1 MYEMAKKGRDA
12 MKAKARKLAGEKDE
26 KVDSSDW
33 TPPAKLNADVKTGM
47 RPISRRAYKKGGK
60 VTGAAALVR
69 ADRKPRKKKK
79 EDMMAMAPQ
88 GYDDR
93 KDEQLGMTEGPEDTM
108 DMTMEGRRDVA
119 RATREPM
126 GSYGLKKGGKVNYGP
141 ATMPGGKNGPSTK
154 EQEAI
159 ERRQE
164 NASKPKR
171 GAAGHYKKGGKV
183 ENDEEEAKDIA
194 LAKANTNRKEANEKR
209 EGIKHIGGMK
219 KGGRAKK
226 QMGGSMPLP
235 PPRPSQDEID
245 RLSAAAEDARLA
257 RAAKDLN
264 RLSTREYRREL
275 EAAGAG
281 DNAEYK
287 KGGRAKKQMGGPMA
301 PPNAGVPTSLLRQ
314 ENSRG
319 LRLSP
324 MKKGGKA
331 KWEGSAEDEK
341 QDKKLAKKHGMSMKE
356 WESSKMDDKH
366 DEQESSK
373 GLKKGGR
380 AARYAGG
387 RIAKQDGGLLS
398 SMMAGEKKEKKDKKD
413 KGRTNILINIETSPK
428 GQHAGGMPPGG
439 PAGGPPP
446 MGMPPGGMPGAG
458 PGMPPMPP
466 GMGASPVPGGMP
478 MPRKRGGRTVRSVK
492 DLTAGAGSGVG
503 RLQKTEL
510 EKRVK

>member
-1 MYEMAKKGRDA
+1 
-12 MKAKARKLAGEKDE
+12 
-26 KVDSSDW
+26 
-33 TPPAKLNADVKTGM
+33 
-47 RPISRRAYKKGGK
+47 
-60 VTGAAALVR
+60 
-69 ADRKPRKKKK
+69 
-79 EDMMAMAPQ
+79 
-88 GYDDR
+88 
-93 KDEQLGMTEGPEDTM
+93 
-108 DMTMEGRRDVA
+108 
-119 RATREPM
+119 
-126 GSYGLKKGGKVNYGP
+126 
-141 ATMPGGKNGPSTK
+141 
-154 EQEAI
+154 
-159 ERRQE
+159 
-164 NASKPKR
+164 
-171 GAAGHYKKGGKV
+171 
-183 ENDEEEAKDIA
+183 
-194 LAKANTNRKEANEKR
+194 
-209 EGIKHIGGMK
+209 
-219 KGGRAKK
+219 
-226 QMGGSMPLP
+226 
-235 PPRPSQDEID
+235 
-245 RLSAAAEDARLA
+245 
-257 RAAKDLN
+257 
-264 RLSTREYRREL
+264 
-275 EAAGAG
+275 
-281 DNAEYK
+281 
-287 KGGRAKKQMGGPMA
+287 MA

>member
-60 VTGAAALVR
+60 VMGAAALVR

-226 QMGGSMPLP
+226 QMGGSMP
-235 PPRPSQDEID
+235 RCS
-245 RLSAAAEDARLA
+245 S
-257 RAAKDLN
+257 
-264 RLSTREYRREL
+264 
-275 EAAGAG
+275 G
-281 DNAEYK
+281 
-287 KGGRAKKQMGGPMA
+287 
-301 PPNAGVPTSLLRQ
+301 
-314 ENSRG
+314 SRCQ
-319 LRLSP
+319 
-324 MKKGGKA
+324 
-331 KWEGSAEDEK
+331 GS
-341 QDKKLAKKHGMSMKE
+341 
-356 WESSKMDDKH
+356 
-366 DEQESSK
+366 
-373 GLKKGGR
+373 
-380 AARYAGG
+380 
-387 RIAKQDGGLLS
+387 
-398 SMMAGEKKEKKDKKD
+398 
-413 KGRTNILINIETSPK
+413 
-428 GQHAGGMPPGG
+428 
-439 PAGGPPP
+439 
-446 MGMPPGGMPGAG
+446 
-458 PGMPPMPP
+458 
-466 GMGASPVPGGMP
+466 
-478 MPRKRGGRTVRSVK
+478 
-492 DLTAGAGSGVG
+492 
-503 RLQKTEL
+503 
-510 EKRVK
+510 